1 MNTTLSSSLPALLSQ
16 EESLVLLRE
25 RFSSELEKNEYSTEK
40 GKTIDEYAS
49 AFSDSNTAPTSA
61 KALQKRVGGDFRRVA
76 IAFKI
81 LRKATKPTTIVRNK
95 ALWFVDSEQRL
106 TSALQAEMSI
116 VWKAFDGEV
125 QQLVSA
131 HTQESLKQ
139 IDELEKENKELV
151 EFIDELQKQIRQTD
165 SQSQKCN
172 ELENK
177 LAQSEQV
184 ASDYRSRIDHQQQK
198 LDTLLLVNH
207 ELVVE
212 RTRAKM
218 LDEHI
223 ASLTRDKERLQEHN
237 TKLIES
243 LTTTHPD
250 WYFGDLSEADSSLS
264 EEFHVDDGVEN

>member
-1 MNTTLSSSLPALLSQ
+1 MDAIPPPSLPAFLGQ

-25 RFSSELEKNEYSTEK
+25 RFSTELEKQGYSTEK

-49 AFSDSNTAPTSA
+49 AFSDLNTAPASP
-61 KALQKRVGGDFRRVA
+61 KALQKLVGGDFGRVS

-81 LRKATKPTTIVRNK
+81 LRKATKPTPIVRNK

-106 TSALQAEMSI
+106 ISALQAEMSI
-116 VWKAFDGEV
+116 VWQAFDGEV

-198 LDTLLLVNH
+198 LDTLLLVNQ

-212 RTRAKM
+212 RARAKM

-223 ASLTRDKERLQEHN
+223 ASLIRDKERLQEHN

-243 LTTTHPD
+243 LTSSHPD
-250 WYFGDLSEADSSLS
+250 WYFGDLSDADPSLS
-264 EEFHVDDGVEN
+264 KEFHVDDSVEN

>member
-25 RFSSELEKNEYSTEK
+25 RFSAELEKNGYSTEK

-49 AFSDSNTAPTSA
+49 AFSDLNIAPASP
-61 KALQKRVGGDFRRVA
+61 KALQKLVGGDFGRVS

-81 LRKATKPTTIVRNK
+81 LRKATKPTPVVRNK
-95 ALWFVDSEQRL
+95 ALWFIDSEQRL

-116 VWKAFDGEV
+116 VWQAFDGEV

-165 SQSQKCN
+165 SQSQKCK

-198 LDTLLLVNH
+198 LDTLLLVNQ

-212 RTRAKM
+212 RSRAKI
-218 LDEHI
+218 LDEHV
-223 ASLTRDKERLQEHN
+223 ASLTLDKERLQEHN

-243 LTTTHPD
+243 LTSAHPE
-250 WYFGDLSEADSSLS
+250 WYFGDLSDADSNLS